1 VIARGSEATQS
12 GVRAATSGGAARRG
26 RLLLYGRNMPRSIAT
41 VMAAV
46 RSSTPRLAK
55 MWRVSTSISRALRE
69 RSTGPLARPISFDAT
84 EGPRGDT
91 DRLRAPLVTVSVK
104 RFSKTME

>member
-1 VIARGSEATQS
+1 
-12 GVRAATSGGAARRG
+12 
-26 RLLLYGRNMPRSIAT
+26 
-41 VMAAV
+41 
-46 RSSTPRLAK
+46 

-84 EGPRGDT
+84 EGLAVILTGFA
-91 DRLRAPLVTVSVK
+91 LLLVTVSVK